1 MLQMPNKQYTE
12 FNFINNI
19 QYAKS
24 LYNIDPNSFRF
35 SLEISSMEHS
45 TPQEFNRNFMPNL
58 YRKVCVL
65 AAKQGTRSRGSFNEQ
80 SISTSQ
86 TISPNATLMNGTW
99 SNPKSLFGWIDR
111 EKRKRDLPKRKDNSW
126 RRIAANQA
134 SVWEVRRKSS
144 FFVIVEWDLTLIW
157 LGTKGNRIIPK
168 KHT

>member
-99 SNPKSLFGWIDR
+99 SNPNSLFGCSER
-111 EKRKRDLPKRKDNSW
+111 KKRKRKRDLPKRKDKQR
-126 RRIAANQA
+126 RRIAASQA
-134 SVWEVRRKSS
+134 SVWEVRRKGS
-144 FFVIVEWDLTLIW
+144 FL
-157 LGTKGNRIIPK
+157 
-168 KHT
+168 